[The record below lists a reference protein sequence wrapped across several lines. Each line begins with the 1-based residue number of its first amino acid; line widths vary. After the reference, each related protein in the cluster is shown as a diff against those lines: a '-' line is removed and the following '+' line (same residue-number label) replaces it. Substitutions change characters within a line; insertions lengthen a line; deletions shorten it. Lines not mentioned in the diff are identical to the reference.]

1 MIINFLD
8 ISLSR
13 SVSSFVKWGV
23 YPPWRD
29 IPQIRRDLQSAHV
42 MSGTQQV
49 LKRCHFPLLLVTLPS
64 PAIITLDGIGRILE
78 QRYWHFSHPGKE
90 AELIITPQTIYS
102 SCNQQ
107 GKDTCQEAKVGPVI
121 GMGSGDQRCEATS
134 VSIYILQ
141 SFHWYLQNLS
151 QTEQQQDSQQ
161 ICWRKM
167 VIKRIIITYSIIP
180 IRTTCLLGGGRS
192 KASSSFMVTSA
203 ADAVQHSLKKMG

>member
-1 MIINFLD
+1 M
-8 ISLSR
+8 
-13 SVSSFVKWGV
+13 KWGV